1 MAGLLACAWTRAAV
15 IFFSTEERVLVF
27 VLGDRESASRSTMW
41 KEGVREVSR
50 PYLCV
55 STIGPWA
62 DWILLCLREL
72 KLFHVWAPTAA
83 LRSSSFQKARSR
95 IQLTRTTEVASEASL
110 RAEMANRDV
119 SQLALQPRVLV
130 RRVRDCVGGRA
141 RYGSRA
147 EGVRLRCDE
156 DILMVYIE
164 VLVVF
169 CPV

>member
-1 MAGLLACAWTRAAV
+1 MR
-15 IFFSTEERVLVF
+15 
-27 VLGDRESASRSTMW
+27 SASMSTTW

-55 STIGPWA
+55 STIGPWV
-62 DWILLCLREL
+62 DGILLRLREL
-72 KLFHVWAPTAA
+72 KLFHAWAPTAA
-83 LRSSSFQKARSR
+83 RRSSSFQNARSR

-119 SQLALQPRVLV
+119 SQLALQPSVLV
-130 RRVRDCVGGRA
+130 RRVRDCAGGRA

-156 DILMVYIE
+156 AMLE
-164 VLVVF
+164 V
-169 CPV
+169 